1 MKIIPIFILTGMMLL
16 LGCVS
21 EDDFVRIDNRLA
33 QLEQQ
38 NEQYADIT
46 QTIQQQTQ
54 ASQRATSQIAEQEKI
69 YRQERQGEDRKLRTQ
84 AAELRGLIEEL
95 REEIQEMGGRLEE
108 TAFVWR
114 QKTASMEEKN
124 SHASNELRRLD
135 TSINSIKA
143 RTSHIERYLNLES
156 PETLTEKG
164 GALVP
169 KTAPKGVASL
179 TENELYASAKQAFD
193 QSDLKDAREKF
204 ASFIKTF
211 PKSKQADNAQFWIG
225 EIYYR
230 EKWYEKA
237 ILEYQKVI
245 ENYPRGNKV
254 RASLLKQGLA
264 FYKLGDKAN
273 ARLILR
279 ELLKKYPK
287 SNESKIAKK
296 ILKGA

>member
-1 MKIIPIFILTGMMLL
+1 MMML

-21 EDDFVRIDNRLA
+21 EDDFVKNDNRLA
-33 QLEQQ
+33 QLEQRNAQ
-38 NEQYADIT
+38 QEKQYADIT
-46 QTIQQQTQ
+46 QTIQQSRQT
-54 ASQRATSQIAEQEKI
+54 TSQIAEQFKN
-69 YRQERQGEDRKLRTQ
+69 YRQERKGEDQNLRTQ
-84 AAELRGLIEEL
+84 AAELRSLIEEL
-95 REEIQEMGGRLEE
+95 REEIQEVGGRLEE
-108 TAFVWR
+108 TAFVLQ
-114 QKTASMEEKN
+114 QKTASMGEKN
-124 SHASNELRRLD
+124 SHASNELRRFD
-135 TSINSIKA
+135 TSINAIEA

-156 PETLTEKG
+156 PGNQTEKG

-169 KTAPKGVASL
+169 KTAPKSVARL
-179 TENELYASAKQAFD
+179 TENELYDSAKKAFD
-193 QSDLKDAREKF
+193 QGDLEDSREKF

-211 PKSKQADNAQFWIG
+211 SKSKHADNAQFWIG

-254 RASLLKQGLA
+254 KASLLKQGLA

>member
-1 MKIIPIFILTGMMLL
+1 MMML

-21 EDDFVRIDNRLA
+21 EDDFVRIDNRLS
-33 QLEQQ
+33 QLEQRNTQ
-38 NEQYADIT
+38 QKKQYADIT
-46 QTIQQQTQ
+46 QTIQQQIQ
-54 ASQRATSQIAEQEKI
+54 ESQLTTSQIAEQLKN
-69 YRQERQGEDRKLRTQ
+69 YRQKRKGEDQKLRIQ

-95 REEIQEMGGRLEE
+95 REEIQEIGGRLEE
-108 TAFVWR
+108 TAFVLR

-124 SHASNELRRLD
+124 SYASNELRLFD

-156 PETLTEKG
+156 PETQTEKG
-164 GALVP
+164 GTLVP
-169 KTAPKGVASL
+169 KTAPKGVAKL
-179 TENELYASAKQAFD
+179 TENELYDSAKQAFD
-193 QSDLKDAREKF
+193 QSDLEDSREKF
-204 ASFIKTF
+204 VSFIKTF
-211 PKSKQADNAQFWIG
+211 PKSKQTDNAQFWIG

-254 RASLLKQGLA
+254 KASLLKQGLA

-279 ELLKKYPK
+279 ELLKKHPK

>member
-1 MKIIPIFILTGMMLL
+1 MML

-21 EDDFVRIDNRLA
+21 EDDFVRNDNRLA
-33 QLEQQ
+33 QLEQRNAQ
-38 NEQYADIT
+38 QKKQYADIA

-54 ASQRATSQIAEQEKI
+54 ESRQTTSQIAGQLKN
-69 YRQERQGEDRKLRTQ
+69 YRQERKGEDQKLRTQ

-95 REEIQEMGGRLEE
+95 REEIQEIGGRLEE
-108 TAFVWR
+108 TAFVLQ
-114 QKTASMEEKN
+114 QKTTSMEEKN
-124 SHASNELRRLD
+124 LHASNELSRLD
-135 TSINSIKA
+135 ISINSINT

-164 GALVP
+164 GAPVP
-169 KTAPKGVASL
+169 KTAPKDVARL
-179 TENELYASAKQAFD
+179 TEKELYDSAKQAFD
-193 QSDLKDAREKF
+193 QSGLEDAREKF
-204 ASFIKTF
+204 VSFIKTF

-254 RASLLKQGLA
+254 KASLLKQGLA

-279 ELLKKYPK
+279 ELIRVFPD
-287 SNESKIAKK
+287 SAEAKIAKK
-296 ILKGA
+296 IIKGT

>member
-1 MKIIPIFILTGMMLL
+1 MKIIHLLILAVMMML

-21 EDDFVRIDNRLA
+21 EDDFVRNDNRLS
-33 QLEQQ
+33 QLEQRNTRQ
-38 NEQYADIT
+38 EKQYADIT
-46 QTIQQQTQ
+46 QTIQQSQQT
-54 ASQRATSQIAEQEKI
+54 TSQIAEQLKN
-69 YRQERQGEDRKLRTQ
+69 YSQERKGEDQKLRTQ

-95 REEIQEMGGRLEE
+95 REQIQEIGGRLEE
-108 TAFVWR
+108 TAFVLR

-124 SHASNELRRLD
+124 SYASNELRLLD

-143 RTSHIERYLNLES
+143 RTSHIERYLNIES

-179 TENELYASAKQAFD
+179 TENELYDSAKQAFD
-193 QSDLKDAREKF
+193 HGDLEDSREKF

-211 PKSKQADNAQFWIG
+211 SKSKMADNAQFWIG

-254 RASLLKQGLA
+254 KASLLKQGLA

-287 SNESKIAKK
+287 SNESKIARK

>member
-1 MKIIPIFILTGMMLL
+1 MKIIHLLILAVMMML

-21 EDDFVRIDNRLA
+21 EDDFVRTDNRLA
-33 QLEQQ
+33 QLEQRNTQ
-38 NEQYADIT
+38 QEKQYADIT
-46 QTIQQQTQ
+46 QTIQQ
-54 ASQRATSQIAEQEKI
+54 SQQITSQITEQLKN
-69 YRQERQGEDRKLRTQ
+69 YRQERKGEDQKLRAQ
-84 AAELRGLIEEL
+84 AAEIRSLIEEL
-95 REEIQEMGGRLEE
+95 REEIQEIGGRLEE
-108 TAFVWR
+108 TTFVLR

-124 SHASNELRRLD
+124 SYASNELRLLD
-135 TSINSIKA
+135 ASINSLKA

-156 PETLTEKG
+156 PGTQTEKE

-169 KTAPKGVASL
+169 KTAPKSVARL
-179 TENELYASAKQAFD
+179 TENELYDSAKQAFD
-193 QSDLKDAREKF
+193 QGALKDSRQRF
-204 ASFIKTF
+204 ASFIKTY

-254 RASLLKQGLA
+254 KASLLKQGLA

-287 SNESKIAKK
+287 SSESKIAKK

>member
-1 MKIIPIFILTGMMLL
+1 MMML

-38 NEQYADIT
+38 NVQQKKQSADIT
-46 QTIQQQTQ
+46 QSIQQQTQ
-54 ASQRATSQIAEQEKI
+54 ASRQTTSQIAEQLKK
-69 YRQERQGEDRKLRTQ
+69 YRQERKTEDQKLRTQ

-95 REEIQEMGGRLEE
+95 RDEIQQIGGRLEE
-108 TAFVWR
+108 TAFVLR
-114 QKTASMEEKN
+114 QKTASVEEKN
-124 SHASNELRRLD
+124 SYASNELRRLD
-135 TSINSIKA
+135 TSVNTIKN

-156 PETLTEKG
+156 PGTPTETG
-164 GALVP
+164 GAPVP
-169 KTAPKGVASL
+169 ETAPKGVASL
-179 TENELYASAKQAFD
+179 TENELYDSAKQAFD
-193 QSDLKDAREKF
+193 QSDLEDARARF
-204 ASFIKTF
+204 VSFIKTF

-254 RASLLKQGLA
+254 KASLLKQGLA
-264 FYKLGDKAN
+264 FYKLDDKAN

-279 ELLKKYPK
+279 DLVKKYPK

-296 ILKGA
+296 ILKGT